1 MKVIFVGVFNKNS
14 TNWSQS
20 DALKQSGVS
29 VIEFNYRNVAKQ
41 IGNNKRDDILIEIC
55 KNEKPNAVLF
65 SKCNEIHYRVV
76 DECNKI
82 CKTILWY
89 MDPLNNQFSNSLIEK
104 VRRCSFTFC
113 ALTVPYLKA
122 KEIGGNKVFFLQEGF
137 DHIHNYPMDVE
148 KKYDVSFIGN
158 LRNKRVDYHRNIPF
172 KVISDAY
179 AEKHSLVVSQTK
191 INLNFTEGGTSDRT
205 YKVLASKGF
214 LLTEPWPEMENDF
227 TIGEDLDIFTNVS
240 ELKEKIDYYLN
251 NELEMN
257 SIRDYGYK
265 KVQKFSRIMWAK
277 KIISKIKENINT

>member
-1 MKVIFVGVFNKNS
+1 MKLLFVAVFNKNS

-20 DALKQSGVS
+20 DALKRNGVD
-29 VIEFNYRNVAKQ
+29 VIEFNYREISSK
-41 IGNNKRDDILIEIC
+41 IGNSRRDEVLIEKC
-55 KNEKPNAVLF
+55 KKEKPDVILF

-82 CKTILWY
+82 SKTILWY
-89 MDPLNNQFSNSLIEK
+89 MDPLNSQFNTSLIEK
-104 VRRCSFTFC
+104 INRCDLTFC
-113 ALTVPYLKA
+113 ALTTPYLKA

-137 DHIHNYPMDVE
+137 DHIHNYPMDV
-148 KKYDVSFIGN
+148 KKIYDVSFIGN

-179 AEKHSLVVSQTK
+179 VEKHSLAVSQTK

-205 YKVLASKGF
+205 YKVLASRGF
-214 LLTEPWPEMENDF
+214 LLTEPWPEMETDF

-240 ELKEKIDYYLN
+240 ELKEKIHYYLN
-251 NELEMN
+251 NELEMGK
-257 SIRDYGYK
+257 IRDNGYN

-277 KIISKIKENINT
+277 KIIEKINNKKN